1 MPKTE
6 PPPTEVAAGPSRA
19 PALPP
24 EERRSMIV
32 AATVPLLLEHGEMV
46 TTRQIA
52 DAAGIAEGTIFRAF
66 PDKDSLITAAI
77 DAVLD
82 REPLERAFAEI
93 DPDLDLEEALRQAVV
108 LIQQRSLRV
117 WRLASAV
124 GPRFHDAS
132 RKGMT
137 ISPAL
142 TDLCK
147 VHRSE
152 LAVVPAEAA
161 QLLHSLTVALS
172 HPSLTDRPMKPA
184 TVVHRFLYGVSKGG
198 ASC

>member
-1 MPKTE
+1 M
-6 PPPTEVAAGPSRA
+6 
-19 PALPP
+19 PP
-24 EERRSMIV
+24 EERRTMIV

-77 DAVLD
+77 EAILD

-93 DPDLDLEEALRQAVV
+93 DPGVDFEEALRQAVA
-108 LIQQRSLRV
+108 LIQERSIRV

-132 RKGMT
+132 RKGFT
-137 ISPAL
+137 ISPGL

-147 VHRSE
+147 AHRNE

-161 QLLHSLTVALS
+161 QILHSITVALS
-172 HPSLTDRPMKPA
+172 HPTLTDRPMKPA
-184 TVVHRFLYGVSKGG
+184 KVVQRFLHGVHKGG
-198 ASC
+198 AAC

>member
-1 MPKTE
+1 
-6 PPPTEVAAGPSRA
+6 
-19 PALPP
+19 
-24 EERRSMIV
+24 MII
-32 AATVPLLLEHGEMV
+32 AATVPLLLDHGEMV

-66 PDKDSLITAAI
+66 PDKDSLLAAAI
-77 DAVLD
+77 EAVLD
-82 REPLERAFAEI
+82 REPLERALAEI
-93 DPDLDLEEALRQAVV
+93 PPELAFEEALARAAA
-108 LIQQRSLRV
+108 LIQERSLRV

-132 RKGMT
+132 RKGFT

-147 VHRSE
+147 AHRAE

-161 QLLHSLTVALS
+161 QLLHSITVGLS
-172 HPSLTDRPMKPA
+172 HPTLTDRPMKPA
-184 TVVHRFLYGVSKGG
+184 AIVQRFLHGVGKGSP
-198 ASC
+198 AC

>member
-1 MPKTE
+1 
-6 PPPTEVAAGPSRA
+6 
-19 PALPP
+19 
-24 EERRSMIV
+24 MIV

-66 PDKDSLITAAI
+66 PDKDSLLRAAI
-77 DAVLD
+77 EAVLD

-93 DPDLDLEEALRQAVV
+93 DPALPFEDALGEAVA
-108 LIQQRSLRV
+108 LIQERSLRV

-147 VHRSE
+147 AHRDR

-161 QLLHSLTVALS
+161 QVLNSITVALS
-172 HPSLTDRPMKPA
+172 HPTLIDRPMKPA
-184 TVVHRFLYGVSKGG
+184 TIVQRFLHGISKGG
-198 ASC
+198 APC

>member
-1 MPKTE
+1 
-6 PPPTEVAAGPSRA
+6 
-19 PALPP
+19 
-24 EERRSMIV
+24 MIV

-46 TTRQIA
+46 TTRAIA

-66 PDKDSLITAAI
+66 PDKDSLIRAAI

-82 REPLERAFAEI
+82 RELLEQGFAAI
-93 DPDLDLEEALRQAVV
+93 DHELPFEETLRQAVV

-147 VHRSE
+147 AHRDR
-152 LAVVPAEAA
+152 LTVVPAEAA
-161 QLLHSLTVALS
+161 QLLNSLTVALS
-172 HPSLTDRPMKPA
+172 HPTLIDRPMKPA
-184 TVVHRFLYGVSKGG
+184 TIVQRFLHGISKGG
-198 ASC
+198 APC